1 MYLRLKF
8 KDGNR
13 VRIHQDTFMDY
24 EGDFLELLKSNYE
37 NNKPIILEGL
47 GERNFQD
54 LIAVEIVFD

>member
-1 MYLRLKF
+1 MYFRLKF
-8 KDGNR
+8 KDGTR
-13 VRIHQDTFMDY
+13 VRIAKETFMDY

-37 NNKPIILEGL
+37 NNRPIVLEGV